1 MKDAN
6 GWPVMDVE
14 ACRELRRERD
24 EKDER
29 LERLAVLREQRRLEQ
44 INRYHRRLGDWY
56 RRRPC
61 PLNIMELILWWI
73 SKPREE
79 DIYE

>member
-1 MKDAN
+1 MSNRQDRRA
-6 GWPVMDVE
+6 E
-14 ACRELRRERD
+14 ERER
-24 EKDER
+24 
-29 LERLAVLREQRRLEQ
+29 A
-44 INRYHRRLGDWY
+44 NRYRRRLGDWY

-61 PLNIMELILWWI
+61 PLNIMELILWRI